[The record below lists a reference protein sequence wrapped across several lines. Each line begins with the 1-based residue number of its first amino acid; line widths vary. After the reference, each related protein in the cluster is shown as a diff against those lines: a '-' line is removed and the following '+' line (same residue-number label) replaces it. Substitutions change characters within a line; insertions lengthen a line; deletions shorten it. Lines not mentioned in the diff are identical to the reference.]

1 MAKKRYSAEQ
11 IIQLLREVEIHTSE
25 GKTVA
30 RAARQIGV
38 TEQTYYRWRKEY
50 GGLNTGQA
58 KRLKAL
64 EKENSRLKRL
74 VADLSLDN
82 AVLKEILPRET
93 YKPCQEAQGN
103 GTSSQEASALGEE
116 SLFSAFTASDHPK
129 VCPPAECLQRKTD
142 STNH

>member
-1 MAKKRYSAEQ
+1 MARKSYSAEQ

-82 AVLKEILPRET
+82 AVLKDFAP
-93 YKPCQEAQGN
+93 GN
-103 GTSSQEASALGEE
+103 L
-116 SLFSAFTASDHPK
+116 
-129 VCPPAECLQRKTD
+129 
-142 STNH
+142 